1 MAAYKDEERG
11 TWYVSFHYNDW
22 IGKNRRKLKRGFK
35 TRKEA
40 LEWEQ
45 KFRLQQAT
53 SLDMDFGSFY
63 RIYEDDLKPKL
74 KLNTW
79 KTKDTIFRN
88 RILPYFKDKKMN
100 EISPAD
106 IIKWQNSIMKLKTPD
121 GKPFKPTYLKTIQS
135 ELSALF
141 NHAIRFYNLPD
152 NPVKKAGTIGKGKAD
167 EMEFWT
173 EEEYLKFIEQ
183 VKDKSVSY
191 YAFQVL
197 YWCGLRSG
205 ELLALTAAD
214 VDVEGKVIHINKS
227 YQRIDGDDII
237 TDPKTPK
244 SRRDI
249 VMPDFLAEE
258 MKEYLSSLY
267 GFTRDNR
274 IFMITKSYLHKEM
287 TRGAKKAGV
296 KRITIHGLRHSH
308 ISYLIN
314 RGFSAVAIGNR
325 VGHESQSITFHYAH
339 MFPTEQQEMAA
350 VLNRE
355 SCERT
360 GSLEKGDDVK

>member
-22 IGKNRRKLKRGFK
+22 TGKNRRKLKRGFK

-106 IIKWQNSIMKLKTPD
+106 IIKWQNAIMKLKTPD

-141 NHAIRFYNLPD
+141 NHAIRFYNLSD

-214 VDVEGKVIHINKS
+214 IDVEGKVIHINKS
-227 YQRIDGDDII
+227 YQRIDGEDII

-274 IFMITKSYLHKEM
+274 IFMITKSYLHKAIVLGDVSVAE
-287 TRGAKKAGV
+287 TGEDDGRGGCTAPDDKAVSLSVGISV
-296 KRITIHGLRHSH
+296 YKRCDK
-308 ISYLIN
+308 
-314 RGFSAVAIGNR
+314 
-325 VGHESQSITFHYAH
+325 
-339 MFPTEQQEMAA
+339 
-350 VLNRE
+350 RE
-355 SCERT
+355 SKCKRCVKKW
-360 GSLEKGDDVK
+360 SRNPKGAPQSDAPVLRVFL

>member
-1 MAAYKDEERG
+1 M
-11 TWYVSFHYNDW
+11 VCFLSLDW
-22 IGKNRRKLKRGFK
+22 TGKNRRKLKRGFK

-53 SLDMDFGSFY
+53 NLDMDFGSFY

-106 IIKWQNSIMKLKTPD
+106 IIKWQNAIMKLKTPD

-135 ELSALF
+135 ELSAPF

-183 VKDKSVSY
+183 VKDKS
-191 YAFQVL
+191 
-197 YWCGLRSG
+197 
-205 ELLALTAAD
+205 
-214 VDVEGKVIHINKS
+214 
-227 YQRIDGDDII
+227 YQRIDGEDII

-355 SCERT
+355 FCERT
-360 GSLEKGDDVK
+360 GSLEKGDDGI

>member
-11 TWYVSFHYNDW
+11 SWYVSFHYNDW
-22 IGKNRRKLKRGFK
+22 TGKNKRKLKRGFK

-45 KFRLQQAT
+45 KFRLSQAN
-53 SLDMDFGSFY
+53 SLDVNFGEFY
-63 RIYEDDLKPKL
+63 KMYEEDLKPKL

-79 KTKDTIFRN
+79 KTKETVFKN
-88 RILPYFKDKKMN
+88 RILPYFQDKKMN

-106 IIKWQNSIMKLKTPD
+106 IIKWQNALMKLKTSD
-121 GKPFKPTYLKTIQS
+121 GERFKPTYLKTIQS
-135 ELSALF
+135 ELSAMF
-141 NHAIRFYNLPD
+141 NHAVRFYNLSD

-173 EEEYLKFIEQ
+173 EKEYLKFIEQ

-205 ELLALTAAD
+205 ELLALSAAD
-214 VDVEGKVIHINKS
+214 IDTEAKIIHITKS
-227 YQRIDGDDII
+227 YQRIGGEDII
-237 TDPKTPK
+237 TEPKTAK
-244 SRRDI
+244 SRRDV

-258 MKEYLSSLY
+258 LKAYMNSLY

-274 IFMITKSYLHKEM
+274 IFLITK
-287 TRGAKKAGV
+287 
-296 KRITIHGLRHSH
+296 
-308 ISYLIN
+308 
-314 RGFSAVAIGNR
+314 
-325 VGHESQSITFHYAH
+325 
-339 MFPTEQQEMAA
+339 
-350 VLNRE
+350 
-355 SCERT
+355 C
-360 GSLEKGDDVK
+360 

>member
-1 MAAYKDEERG
+1 M
-11 TWYVSFHYNDW
+11 
-22 IGKNRRKLKRGFK
+22 
-35 TRKEA
+35 
-40 LEWEQ
+40 
-45 KFRLQQAT
+45 
-53 SLDMDFGSFY
+53 
-63 RIYEDDLKPKL
+63 
-74 KLNTW
+74 
-79 KTKDTIFRN
+79 
-88 RILPYFKDKKMN
+88 
-100 EISPAD
+100 
-106 IIKWQNSIMKLKTPD
+106 
-121 GKPFKPTYLKTIQS
+121 
-135 ELSALF
+135 
-141 NHAIRFYNLPD
+141 
-152 NPVKKAGTIGKGKAD
+152 
-167 EMEFWT
+167 
-173 EEEYLKFIEQ
+173 
-183 VKDKSVSY
+183 
-191 YAFQVL
+191 
-197 YWCGLRSG
+197 
-205 ELLALTAAD
+205 
-214 VDVEGKVIHINKS
+214 EGKVIHINKS
-227 YQRIDGDDII
+227 YQRIDGEDII

-339 MFPTEQQEMAA
+339 MFPTEQHEMAA

-355 SCERT
+355 FCERT
-360 GSLEKGDDVK
+360 GSLEKGECRAFDIRPDTGISWMWYGYEQGK